1 MKRNKIKNN
10 LAAAP
15 LQHAASIVD
24 AFRIDEELTRFE
36 SIIIFLATGA
46 LSHDRVISRH
56 HSVIWF
62 LGWRCLYAEI
72 VNSRVESRTIDLDK
86 ALKRAV
92 SMLIGRLR
100 AYGLRWKVWAQAS
113 RYRSQ
118 RNKIG
123 KKHRNKKLLFQTED
137 GNYIIHDAILGMA
150 TYLRL
155 M

>member
-1 MKRNKIKNN
+1 MHF
-10 LAAAP
+10 L
-15 LQHAASIVD
+15 
-24 AFRIDEELTRFE
+24 LTHTTRHTTTK
-36 SIIIFLATGA
+36 SSLATR
-46 LSHDRVISRH
+46 LPEDVPR
-56 HSVIWF
+56 
-62 LGWRCLYAEI
+62 WRCLYAEI

-137 GNYIIHDAILGMA
+137 GDYIIHDAILDMA